1 MSRLWPRPD
10 VRIALTPGH
19 VAVADGKV
27 FRESAV
33 AAPGWPGAIRT
44 LNGLLADGAWRGR
57 ADVVLSHHFAHVHCL
72 PAPPLV
78 LKPAEMQGWARDC
91 LERQFG
97 EAGRDWQLAWQS
109 EAPGKPFLVSSIAA
123 SMLAELQ
130 ESFAAAALKPAS
142 IQPWL
147 AAAWNRN
154 RRRFADGRAWYALV
168 EPGRLMLASVASGH
182 IHGLRTAPVQG
193 DSVASLADLVRREA
207 LLAGED
213 EDTPLWVDS
222 VLVHAGWRELG
233 KGVTVNT
240 LTSGGETLASMLGG

>member
-1 MSRLWPRPD
+1 MSRLWPRPGI
-10 VRIALTPGH
+10 RIALTPGH
-19 VAVADGKV
+19 VAVDDGKA

-44 LNGLLADGAWRGR
+44 LNGLLAEGAWRGR

-72 PAPPLV
+72 PSPPVV
-78 LKPAEMQGWARDC
+78 LKPAEMQGWIRDY

-109 EAPGKPFLVSSIAA
+109 EAPGKPFLVGSIAT
-123 SMLAELQ
+123 SMLAELR
-130 ESFAAAALKPAS
+130 ESLAAAVLKPAS

-154 RRRFADGRAWYALV
+154 RRRFANGHAWFALV

-182 IHGLRTAPVQG
+182 IHGLRTAPVEG
-193 DSVASLADLVRREA
+193 DAGAPLADLVRREA
-207 LLAGED
+207 LLAGEEAD
-213 EDTPLWVDS
+213 APLWIDS

-240 LTSGGETLASMLGG
+240 LTSGGETIASMLGG